1 MTANTLLFLLCAAA
15 TAVSL
20 WVTVARML
28 ERRRAAK
35 RTKPSP
41 SDRELIA
48 RVIRARALP
57 LRDRPT
63 PPREPP
69 Q

>member
-57 LRDRPT
+57 LRDRPM
-63 PPREPP
+63 PRERPR
-69 Q
+69 